1 MFKVSKNMLFT
12 PLVIEMV
19 IRIKEKVDSFI
30 IHGPVEVF
38 MILSLMNTPNE
49 ISPILVLLRQ
59 LVGRG
64 GEMRQRKKYVSPA
77 REGNIKIFTCQGN
90 IRRST

>member
-1 MFKVSKNMLFT
+1 
-12 PLVIEMV
+12 MV

-38 MILSLMNTPNE
+38 MILGLMNTPNE

-59 LVGRG
+59 LVGR